1 MSELYKRKCENWLHT
16 YLEYTSEQESPTE
29 FHLWT
34 SMAILSATLG
44 RHVWIDRGY
53 YTIYPNLFIILVAG
67 SAKCR
72 KSVSTHM
79 GLDLLYELRDKPMV
93 FSQKITN
100 EALIQALSEA
110 KVDNSS
116 AGLIY
121 ASELSVFM
129 GVDAHHSGLIP
140 TLTDLYD
147 SPAVWSYRTRS
158 RGIEELTNVSLCMLA
173 ASTADWLRT
182 SIPVDAVGGGFTSRI
197 VFVYQDKPKKPILFP
212 KRHER
217 TAELRAALVSDL
229 NHIRTLRGQLD
240 FTPEAR
246 EFAEKWYAEESQK
259 ERDSKLEGYY
269 GRKHDTMFKIS
280 AILCLA
286 ESDDLWIQ
294 TRHVTKALS
303 MMNENE
309 TMLGLIVASVT
320 ATETG
325 SITEKILNL
334 VRREG
339 KITHSALL
347 KHCWR
352 FSSALEMS
360 EHLKTLLESKELE
373 ESFDG
378 NSRCYEVRKSK
389 LK

>member
-1 MSELYKRKCENWLHT
+1 MSEPYKRKCENWLAS

-53 YTIYPNLFIILVAG
+53 YTTFPNLFIILVAG

-79 GLDLLYELRDKPMV
+79 GLDLLYELRDRPMV

-100 EALIQALSEA
+100 EALIQALAEA

-173 ASTADWLRT
+173 ASTAEWLRT

-197 VFVYQDKPKKPILFP
+197 VFVYQDKPKKPNLFP

-217 TAELRAALVSDL
+217 ALELKTALVSDL
-229 NHIRTLRGQLD
+229 NHMRRLRGQMA
-240 FTPEAR
+240 FIPEAM
-246 EFAEKWYAEESQK
+246 ELAEKWYAQESQK
-259 ERDSKLEGYY
+259 ERDPKLEGYF

-280 AILCLA
+280 TLLCLA
-286 ESDDLWIQ
+286 ESDVPWIEA
-294 TRHVTKALS
+294 RHITKALA
-303 MMNENE
+303 MMAENE
-309 TMLGLIVASVT
+309 VNLSTILASVT

-325 SITEKILNL
+325 SVTEKILGI
-334 VRREG
+334 VRREE
-339 KITHSALL
+339 KITHTDLL
-347 KHCWR
+347 RKCWR
-352 FSSALEMS
+352 FASAVELA
-360 EHLKTLLESKELE
+360 EHVKTLVDSKELVE
-373 ESFDG
+373 IFDG
-378 NSRCYEVRKSK
+378 RNRCYEVTKTK
-389 LK
+389 L

>member
-1 MSELYKRKCENWLHT
+1 MSEPYKRKCENWLSS

-34 SMAILSATLG
+34 AIAILSATLG

-53 YTIYPNLFIILVAG
+53 YTIFPNLFIILVAG

-79 GLDLLYELRDKPMV
+79 GLDLLYELHDKPMV

-100 EALIQALSEA
+100 EALIQALAEA
-110 KVDNSS
+110 QVDNSS

-158 RGIEELTNVSLCMLA
+158 RGIEALTNVSLCMLA
-173 ASTADWLRT
+173 ASTAEWLRT
-182 SIPVDAVGGGFTSRI
+182 SIPVDAIGGGFTSRI
-197 VFVYQDKPKKPILFP
+197 VFVYQDRPKKPNLFP
-212 KRHER
+212 KRHAR
-217 TAELRAALVSDL
+217 AQELRFALVSDL
-229 NHIRTLRGQLD
+229 NHMRSLRGQMA
-240 FTPEAR
+240 FIPEAM
-246 EFAEKWYAEESQK
+246 ELAEKWYAQESQK
-259 ERDSKLEGYY
+259 ERDPKLEGYY
-269 GRKHDTMFKIS
+269 GRKHDTMFKIAS
-280 AILCLA
+280 ILCIA
-286 ESDDLWIQ
+286 EGDDLWIQ
-294 TRHVTKALS
+294 SRHIKKALA
-303 MMNENE
+303 MMDENE
-309 TMLGLIVASVT
+309 VMLHMILESVT

-325 SITEKILNL
+325 SVTERILNL
-334 VRREG
+334 IRREG
-339 KITHSALL
+339 KINHSELL

-352 FSSALEMS
+352 FASALEMS
-360 EHLKTLLESKELE
+360 EYLKTLLESKELI

-378 NSRCYEVRKSK
+378 KNRCYEINKSI